1 MSGTSS
7 DISTNSK
14 FKILFFNFGGKAS
27 EWVKTCGTVGGNNL
41 IADRLVTGRARG
53 DAVKSLL
60 DPGAFMEK
68 VGKGGREIGV
78 TPIVRVPAGRG
89 DMEHLTSLVY
99 WETDQCVRTGAIPC
113 ERGEGGHLTSL

>member
-53 DAVKSLL
+53 DAVKSSL

-78 TPIVRVPAGRG
+78 TPIVRVHGAFNQLGLLGDRPMREGRCYTLRRGRG
-89 DMEHLTSLVY
+89 GT
-99 WETDQCVRTGAIPC
+99 
-113 ERGEGGHLTSL
+113 